1 MIVTKTPLRISFF
14 GGGSDIP
21 QFYQEHGGICV
32 STAINSYI
40 YIVANRSVASH
51 LKVIYSQLELHN
63 NVDDI
68 KHDRV
73 REVFK
78 LYDIQSNME
87 LASFSDI
94 PTKGTGLGS
103 SSTFTVG
110 LIKAIDGLR
119 SNNLLLRHSNMNN
132 KYDLAELSSYV
143 EIHLCGEPIGKQ
155 DQYAAAF
162 GGFNVYEFNKD
173 NTVKVTPIELVADV
187 KQLQKNLLC
196 FNTGIVR
203 QASSVLSE
211 QVESLKRN
219 FSAVDNTKRIVE
231 MAYKS
236 VDLLK
241 ENKLDDFG
249 ALMDEAWQVKK
260 QLSSNVSNV
269 LIDKMY
275 KTAMDAGALG
285 GKILG
290 AGGGGYL
297 LMYVPEE
304 KQKSVLSAMSNYSR
318 FNFEFDYQG
327 SRVEMIA

>member
-21 QFYQEHGGICV
+21 EFYREHGGICV

-40 YIVANRSVASH
+40 YIVANRSVAPH
-51 LKVIYSQLELHN
+51 VKVIYSQLELHN

-73 REVFK
+73 REVLK
-78 LYDIQSNME
+78 LYDIESNIE
-87 LASFSDI
+87 VASFSDI

-110 LIKAIDGLR
+110 LIKAIHGMR
-119 SNNLLLRHSNMNN
+119 NNNMNN
-132 KYDLAELSSYV
+132 KYDLAELASYV
-143 EIHLCGEPIGKQ
+143 EINLCGEPIGKQ

-162 GGFNVYEFNKD
+162 GGLNVYEFNKD

-203 QASSVLSE
+203 QASSVLTE
-211 QVESLKRN
+211 QVDSLKRN

-231 MAYKS
+231 MAYNS

-241 ENKLDDFG
+241 ADKLDEFG
-249 ALMDEAWQVKK
+249 ALMHEAWQVKK
-260 QLSSNVSNV
+260 QLSSNVSNDH
-269 LIDKMY
+269 IDDMY
-275 KTAMDAGALG
+275 TTAIEAGALG

-297 LMYVPEE
+297 LMYVPENR
-304 KQKSVLSAMSNYSR
+304 QKSVLNAMSNYPR

-327 SRVEMIA
+327 SRVEMMA